1 MLTEKIGVL
10 EKLGLRDS
18 ISTTLEQA
26 KKVEKYSINDRDEIM
41 KYYLVK
47 LKYSQGKEK
56 IQYLEKYNKLLQEI
70 IQDNK
75 GIQTAKINFEIDKK
89 SLEDHLQKEKQLKRK
104 NNFIYLLVIILV
116 TLFSIIIL
124 FLNTKR
130 NKLTLKNKKLELDIL
145 QTAYRSAQIERN
157 RISREL
163 HDDLG
168 ATFTSINMAT
178 NILKEQ
184 QLENTKY
191 LDIIH
196 NNSARMNQ
204 KINEIIWSLNTKN
217 DTLESLVA
225 YITKFSKKFL
235 ENTPIQLLI
244 SKHEEIAINIEKFIP
259 SERRRIIYLACKEI
273 INNTVK
279 HAEAS
284 EIKLNFSLLDNE
296 FSIIISDNGKGFEPL
311 TANNGNG
318 LKNIKDNMEYISAN
332 YHLET
337 SEKGTIH
344 KIIIKI

>member
-1 MLTEKIGVL
+1 MHNG
-10 EKLGLRDS
+10 
-18 ISTTLEQA
+18 
-26 KKVEKYSINDRDEIM
+26 Y
-41 KYYLVK
+41 
-47 LKYSQGKEK
+47 
-56 IQYLEKYNKLLQEI
+56 
-70 IQDNK
+70 
-75 GIQTAKINFEIDKK
+75 
-89 SLEDHLQKEKQLKRK
+89 
-104 NNFIYLLVIILV
+104 
-116 TLFSIIIL
+116 
-124 FLNTKR
+124 
-130 NKLTLKNKKLELDIL
+130 
-145 QTAYRSAQIERN
+145 
-157 RISREL
+157 
-163 HDDLG
+163 
-168 ATFTSINMAT
+168 
-178 NILKEQ
+178 
-184 QLENTKY
+184 
-191 LDIIH
+191 IIH

-296 FSIIISDNGKGFEPL
+296 FSIIISDNGKDFEPL